1 MLGIHNGSLKYSR
14 VLFRVHKG
22 EGGRVP
28 IRDDIRVGG
37 VIGRDNWE
45 GFSCFLQDVIEME
58 SLRKIDCGEV
68 TVANA

>member
-1 MLGIHNGSLKYSR
+1 M
-14 VLFRVHKG
+14 
-22 EGGRVP
+22 GGGGGVP